1 MTLTLKPVIINLMKN
16 RKRTFSDLKFADHA
30 NVDGGVQATLNLGN
44 DLEASVVSMKKAERF
59 GGLYGN
65 ASEGTYEV
73 AVFRNGSM
81 LPLNATD
88 DVRGWQTEDDLNK
101 LFAQLQSDDFQQVI
115 DDMFLAKESWTSS
128 LVD

>member
-1 MTLTLKPVIINLMKN
+1 MKN
-16 RKRTFSDLKFADHA
+16 QKTFSDLEFADH
-30 NVDGGVQATLNLGN
+30 NVVDGGVQATLELGN
-44 DLEASVVSMKKAERF
+44 DLTASVVSMKSREKF

-88 DVRGWQTEDDLNK
+88 DVRGWQTEEDLNE
-101 LFAQLQSDDFQQVI
+101 LFAQLQSDDFEQVI
-115 DDMFLAKESWTSS
+115 EAMEQARQKWNEELLA
-128 LVD
+128 D

>member
-1 MTLTLKPVIINLMKN
+1 MKN